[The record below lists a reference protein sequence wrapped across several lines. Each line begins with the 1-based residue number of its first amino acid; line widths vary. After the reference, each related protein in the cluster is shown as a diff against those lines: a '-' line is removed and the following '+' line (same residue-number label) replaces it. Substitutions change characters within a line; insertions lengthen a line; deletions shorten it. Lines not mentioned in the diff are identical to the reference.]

1 MKSGRLRP
9 FLFMRCVSLLLFF
22 LLQLHTVSGQDYS
35 LRNFTVKDGLPSQEV
50 YCALQDRK
58 GQLWFGSDAGVS
70 VYNGFHFTNYSTR
83 DGLLD
88 NSVFAMCEDSLDRI
102 WFGTLN
108 RKLFYHSN
116 NRFLPALNAAGDTI
130 IIPKGHIL
138 RVFVIDGVI
147 YWNTSYNTYLLL
159 PDKNAFRLDSMET
172 AYTGTSVKL
181 KRLGTDMYSCTHI
194 RGTFSEPVMRIS
206 LNRGGRTQVYELP
219 NINRSVFP
227 MFWTA
232 RELHDTVIYTFGKA
246 VYMLRPDGTA
256 SLYEQPKD
264 VFYSEIKKG
273 KVVVR
278 SEEFGMRY
286 FNPRDLMQPEKIQF
300 PNYTVTSAFNDHEG
314 GYWFTTLES
323 GVFYSTS
330 YGRVQTP
337 PDAFNNINIR
347 SVRAVD
353 STLFVASKSGTI
365 FTYTL
370 SPDGELREQLK
381 YGVGNDNVLFDL
393 ETDGNTFYAATR
405 NGLFIYVFK
414 NGRFVPDGM
423 YAAKHMRDISLP
435 DNHTFYGLS
444 RSELFSIKGN
454 TVTEMLEDHS
464 LPEAFQVYASNDTV
478 YIGGTNGLFRLN
490 GNKPVKMEVPGVNEL
505 EHIHV
510 IIRDKK
516 GRYFLGTEES
526 GLVLFDKGRSLIAG
540 TAAGLISNNVTGL
553 VFSNDSTLW
562 VSTKRGLSKVI
573 LKSGLA
579 VSRIENFD
587 ITNGLINDNIN
598 CLAYFRGILCFG
610 TQSGF
615 FAIHENDLQQNLTHP
630 QIFIDRIENLKAEQK
645 SGHFGYDENDFRLHI
660 SVSSFRNS
668 GNIPVKYKLRKED
681 TTFYYQNISKGILT
695 LLQLEPG
702 EYEVSIY
709 AANNNGVW
717 SEKAATCSFTI
728 AKPFWRQTYFWLL
741 FSVVVLLAVLLIA
754 RLRVRQ
760 ITRREKEKA
769 EFEIQIENLKN
780 QALRLQMN
788 PHFLFNALNAI
799 QGFYANENKAL
810 AKNYIYNLSRLL
822 RLILESSKQDEI
834 LLENEIEIVR
844 AYLDLTVLRFEDK
857 LDYTIQVEDGLQ
869 LNRLAVPPM
878 ILQPFIENA
887 FIHGIAPKDG
897 KGHIALAFRI
907 EHNQLICTITDNG
920 IGRKASAAMKLVSVQ
935 RSSGI
940 NITRER
946 IALLNKKHDSTN
958 TVEIL
963 DLTGKDGHA
972 AGTQVILKLTLK
984 INDHA

>member
-1 MKSGRLRP
+1 M
-9 FLFMRCVSLLLFF
+9 FLYFVLASIP
-22 LLQLHTVSGQDYS
+22 VWGQDYS

-58 GQLWFGSDAGVS
+58 GQMWFGSDAGVS

-108 RKLFYHSN
+108 RKVFYYSN
-116 NRFLPALNAAGDTI
+116 NRFRPALTVTGDTI
-130 IIPKGHIL
+130 TVPKGHIL
-138 RVFVIDGVI
+138 RLFVIGNAV
-147 YWNTSYNTYLLL
+147 YMNTSYSTYKLL
-159 PDKNAFRLDSMET
+159 PDKNAFRLDSIDGGN
-172 AYTGTSVKL
+172 TGNSVTL
-181 KRLGTDMYSCTHI
+181 RQMAPGMYACFHERGGFKEDFFSIVLH
-194 RGTFSEPVMRIS
+194 RGTK
-206 LNRGGRTQVYELP
+206 TQVYAVP
-219 NINRSVFP
+219 NRNQTVFP

-232 RELHDTVIYTFGKA
+232 RELHDTVIYTIGKA
-246 VYMLRPDGTA
+246 VYMLRPDGSAT
-256 SLYEQPKD
+256 LYEQPKD
-264 VFYSEIKKG
+264 VFYSDIRQG
-273 KVVVR
+273 KFVVR
-278 SEEFGMRY
+278 SEELGMR
-286 FNPRDLMQPEKIQF
+286 FFKFPELIKPEKIQF

-330 YGRVQTP
+330 FGRVRNP
-337 PDAFNNINIR
+337 AGAVNNINIR
-347 SVRAVD
+347 SIRTAD
-353 STLFVASKSGTI
+353 STLFVANKSGTI
-365 FTYTL
+365 TTYKTG
-370 SPDGELREQLK
+370 SEGELYEEHTFQA
-381 YGVGNDNVLFDL
+381 GDDNVLFDF
-393 ETDGNTFYAATR
+393 ETDGTYLYAATR
-405 NGLFIYVFK
+405 NGMFIYTHEKGQFRQT
-414 NGRFVPDGM
+414 GLYG
-423 YAAKHMRDISLP
+423 AKHMRDISLP
-435 DNHTFYGLS
+435 DRHTFYSIS
-444 RSELFSIKGN
+444 RNEIFVLNGDN
-454 TVTEMLEDHS
+454 VTEVLENTA
-464 LPEAFQVYASNDTV
+464 LPEAFQIFASNDTI
-478 YIGGTNGLFRLN
+478 YMGGTNGLFRLDSKQPRKIEIP
-490 GNKPVKMEVPGVNEL
+490 GINKL
-505 EHIHV
+505 EHIHI
-510 IIRDKK
+510 IIRDNK
-516 GRYFLGTEES
+516 GRFCLGTEES

-553 VFSNDSTLW
+553 VFSDDSTLW

-573 LKSGLA
+573 LKQELA

-587 ITNGLINDNIN
+587 VTNGLINDNIN

-615 FAIHENDLQQNLTHP
+615 FAIHENDLQQNRTRP

-645 SGHFGYDENDFRLHI
+645 SGLFGYDENDLRLHI
-660 SVSSFRNS
+660 SVSSFRNA

-681 TTFYYQNISKGILT
+681 TTFYYQNISNGSLT

-702 EYEVSIY
+702 DYEISIY
-709 AANNNGVW
+709 AANNNGFW
-717 SEKAATCSFTI
+717 SEKAATCSFSI

-741 FSVVVLLAVLLIA
+741 ISVLLLLAVLLSA
-754 RLRVRQ
+754 RFRVRQ

-810 AKNYIYNLSRLL
+810 AKNYIHNLSRLL

-857 LDYTIQVEDGLQ
+857 LDYSIQVEQGLP
-869 LNRLAVPPM
+869 LNRLNVPPM

-887 FIHGIAPKDG
+887 FIHGIAPKEG

-920 IGRKASAAMKLVSVQ
+920 IGRKASAAMKLISVQ

-958 TVEIL
+958 TVEIQ
-963 DLTGKDGHA
+963 DLTGEDGSA
-972 AGTQVILKLTLK
+972 AGTRVILKLTLK
-984 INDHA
+984 MNDHA